1 MTYDFMMYRIM
12 IVALAQ
18 NYHIALVSWT
28 LLIICCNKDPTD
40 LLRNLITMTSLSCYV
55 IQIYN

>member
-40 LLRNLITMTSLSCYV
+40 LLRNLITNDISILLCNTNL
-55 IQIYN
+55 